1 MNATRLLLIAVLLL
15 PLPVSA
21 QTILGM
27 VRDEAGGAVAGAE
40 VVLVAASGVERLRV
54 VSDSAG
60 MFSMRDV
67 GAGEYRLHVSCCGF
81 RSVDSEPI
89 RLGIGETVTV
99 EVQLAKTVIPLAPI
113 TVTARSADPR
123 HTAFHVRRLTGGQGR
138 FITRADIERT
148 PHARTTDLLR
158 QVSGVTIVSSY
169 QPGRSAVRGN
179 IISIRGG
186 GGRICEPAMYIDGVR
201 VAQHVQSSMD
211 DVLQAGSIEGIEV
224 YTLAAAAPAGYGGQG
239 DTCGVIMFWT
249 RVSRDPDPG
258 SRRWTQVALG
268 VGILGALFLIAR

>member
-1 MNATRLLLIAVLLL
+1 MNATRTLLLAALVFPPQLC
-15 PLPVSA
+15 A
-21 QTILGM
+21 QTLLGT
-27 VRDEAGGAVAGAE
+27 VRDESGGGVVGAE
-40 VVLVAASGVERLRV
+40 VVLLAASGLERLRT

-60 MFSMRDV
+60 TFRMR
-67 GAGEYRLHVSCCGF
+67 GAEAGEYRLHVSHIGF
-81 RSVDSEPI
+81 QTLQSEPI
-89 RLGIGETVTV
+89 RIGISETVTV
-99 EVQLAKTVIPLAPI
+99 EVELGTTAIPVAPI

-123 HTAFHVRRLTGGQGR
+123 HTAFHERRLSRAQGR
-138 FITRADIERT
+138 FITRTDIERT

-211 DVLQAGSIEGIEV
+211 DVLQSGMIEGIEV
-224 YTLAAAAPAGYGGQG
+224 YTVAAAAPAGYGGQG
-239 DTCGVIMFWT
+239 NTCGVILFWT
-249 RVSRDPDPG
+249 RVGRDPDASP
-258 SRRWTQVALG
+258 RRWTQVALG
-268 VGILGALFLIAR
+268 VGLLGVLLLVAQ